1 MTTHY
6 LTTPLTDAVIN
17 TLVVGD
23 EVNLSGVIYMARDA
37 AHKRFVEL
45 IQRGQPLPIDLT
57 GQVVFYG
64 GPCPTKPGHVFGV
77 VAPTSAYR
85 MDPYATVLFDHG
97 LKGAIGKGN
106 RGPAIRESCKKN
118 TAICFSAIGG
128 ISATLLSCIR
138 SAELVAYEDLKT
150 EAVQRLVVEN
160 FPLLVT
166 NDAAGRDL
174 YEEQVAIY
182 QKKLAI

>member
-45 IQRGQPLPIDLT
+45 IQQGQPLPIDLT

-64 GPCPTKPGHVFGV
+64 GPCPTKPGMYLGSLH
-77 VAPTSAYR
+77 R
-85 MDPYATVLFDHG
+85 
-97 LKGAIGKGN
+97 
-106 RGPAIRESCKKN
+106 
-118 TAICFSAIGG
+118 
-128 ISATLLSCIR
+128 
-138 SAELVAYEDLKT
+138 
-150 EAVQRLVVEN
+150 
-160 FPLLVT
+160 PLPIEWILMRRCCLIM
-166 NDAAGRDL
+166 G
-174 YEEQVAIY
+174 
-182 QKKLAI
+182 